1 MTSRECDLI
10 IVGGGPAGLSA
21 AINGSSEGLSV
32 SLMDSALRLGGQATE
47 SNAIENY
54 PGFPAG
60 ITGEELMSAL
70 AAQADKFETDLWCP
84 LNAVRIERDGDRN
97 IVHCDDYTDFRCK
110 AVILSLGLT
119 YRRMQAKNL
128 SRYIGYGAYYGM
140 PLAIAMNQCNCEYII
155 VGGANSAG
163 QAALHVAKTGQKIRM
178 LVRSTL
184 AKGMSQYLI
193 DRIKAIDNIVIEEGA
208 EVLEVTGTDG
218 RMDTVIYS
226 SQEGDKLVKSKCM
239 FIFIGAQ
246 PRTYW
251 LDNVLQLDD
260 KKFIKTWK
268 DVKFNE
274 HTAYDRMRERL
285 PYETSVDGV
294 FCAGDVRLGST
305 KRVAAAV
312 GEGAGALQ
320 MVHQYL
326 EMIK

>member
-1 MTSRECDLI
+1 MTTRECDLI
-10 IVGGGPAGLSA
+10 IIGGGPAGLSA
-21 AINGSSEGLSV
+21 AINGASEGLSV
-32 SLMDSALRLGGQATE
+32 SLMDSALKLGGQATE

-54 PGFPAG
+54 PGFPHG
-60 ITGEELMSAL
+60 VTGEVLMSAL
-70 AAQADKFETDLWCP
+70 AAQADKFNTDLWCP

-110 AVILSLGLT
+110 AVVLSLGLT

-140 PLAIAMNQCNCEYII
+140 PLAIAMNHCNCEYII

-163 QAALHVAKTGQKIRM
+163 QAAEHVAKTGQKVRM
-178 LVRSTL
+178 LVRSTIE
-184 AKGMSQYLI
+184 KGMSQYLI
-193 DRIKAIDNIVIEEGA
+193 DRLRSLPNVVIEEGA
-208 EVLEVTGTDG
+208 EVLEVAGKDG
-218 RMDTVIYS
+218 RLDCVLYKTL
-226 SQEGDKLVKSKCM
+226 EGEKSVNSKCM

-251 LDNVLQLDD
+251 LENMIDLDE

-268 DVKFNE
+268 DA
-274 HTAYDRMRERL
+274 HAPGQRERL
-285 PYETSVDGV
+285 PYETSLDGV
-294 FCAGDVRLGST
+294 FCAGDVRLGSI

-326 EMIK
+326 EMQKRR